1 MFKKDKIDTH
11 VIDTYLSI
19 FQNTTKSFP
28 YKVTKLNR
36 NFFQLKK
43 LQRNSISFDL
53 LISLFITQSRDNY
66 DHDII
71 IDMKISSRNFLTTFQ
86 MSIKEQ
92 E

>member
-19 FQNTTKSFP
+19 FQNTTKLFP